1 MNFTR
6 TLAWI
11 RNLFFLGA
19 LASALLVLSPLTGSA
34 QPPLSSPASSAPSK
48 STAQSQTASGSQ
60 LWPDY
65 IWHSIPASDLGSLTP
80 SPVSRAYEASG
91 WQPLFINSRFRLDAK
106 AKRLLSRLHCLGEDA
121 IDPGP
126 FELDRLSEIIRK
138 LRASRSSLEAADPQF
153 DTTRGLVF
161 LAGQDPDASTAG
173 PGGSTDSTPSQADI
187 QAVAAAYRAVLSAA
201 SQADIRL
208 TTDFFLYSKEMD
220 PVLSVEE
227 GIKALLGQES
237 NSGYFAELEPK
248 GFGYQSLRAAYKKY
262 CKLADRHTQVYVNFA
277 STARPGDRG
286 TQVRRL
292 QERLGQEGFY
302 SGEASGVYDRA
313 TQRAVRDFQAANM
326 LRPDGITGRTTLARI
341 NISFEQKA
349 AMIAY
354 SLKAI
359 RNSPCRQFERFI
371 RVNIPQFMLAYYNN
385 GQIEKTEKV
394 IVGKSSG
401 KKVNRQGKIVGE
413 NQTPTMFSQIYQII
427 YNPRWYVDGRIR
439 LELNARAGSN
449 PEWFEEH
456 GYVKMESRYRFGEHR
471 LFQKSGPKNALGRV
485 KFDFLNPYAV
495 YLHDTDQRYLF
506 AKSRRDLSHGC
517 IRVNNALNL
526 AQTILADEANPY
538 ISKIQSILSGTRE
551 AFIKLSQP
559 IPISV
564 EYIPVVASDDGQIVF
579 AGDPYGYLADGSQIA
594 RKW

>member
-1 MNFTR
+1 MSFTQTMAR
-6 TLAWI
+6 I

-19 LASALLVLSPLTGSA
+19 LATALLVLSPSAGST
-34 QPPLSSPASSAPSK
+34 QQPLSSPPSSAPSEV
-48 STAQSQTASGSQ
+48 SAQSQTAGGSQ

-65 IWHSIPASDLGSLTP
+65 IWHSIPNSELGSLTP
-80 SPVSRAYEASG
+80 SPVSRAYQASG
-91 WQPLFINSRFRLDAK
+91 WQPLFINSTFGLDEK
-106 AKRLLSRLHCLGEDA
+106 AKRLLARLHSLGYDA

-126 FELDRLSEIIRK
+126 FELARLSQIIQK
-138 LRASRSSLEAADPQF
+138 LRASRSSLGAADPQF
-153 DTTRGLVF
+153 DTARGQAF
-161 LAGQDPDASTAG
+161 LAGQDPDATAAG
-173 PGGSTDSTPSQADI
+173 PQGSTVSQPDI
-187 QAVAAAYRAVLSAA
+187 QAVAAAYRAVLIAA

-220 PVLSVEE
+220 PFLSVED
-227 GIKALLGQES
+227 GIKALLGEAP
-237 NSGYFAELEPK
+237 NSSYFSELEPK
-248 GFGYQSLRAAYKKY
+248 GFGYQSLREAYRKY
-262 CKLADRHTQVYVNFA
+262 CKLADRHTQIYVNFPY
-277 STARPGDRG
+277 TARPGDRG
-286 TQVRRL
+286 TEVRRL
-292 QERLGQEGFY
+292 QQRLRQEGYY
-302 SGEASGVYDRA
+302 SGETTGVYDRA
-313 TQRAVRDFQAANM
+313 TRRAVSRFQAAN
-326 LRPDGITGRTTLARI
+326 LLSPDGSTGRSTLARL
-341 NISFEQKA
+341 NIPFRQKA

-359 RNSPCRQFERFI
+359 RNSPCRQYDRFI

-394 IVGKSSG
+394 IVGKASG

-439 LELNARAGSN
+439 LELNQKAGSN

-485 KFDFLNPYAV
+485 KFDFNNPYAV

-506 AKSRRDLSHGC
+506 ARSRRDLSHGC

-526 AQTILADEANPY
+526 AETILTDEENPYVSRIQTILN
-538 ISKIQSILSGTRE
+538 STRE

-564 EYIPVVASDDGQIVF
+564 EYVPVIASDDGQIVF
-579 AGDPYGYLADGSQIA
+579 AGDPYGYLSDPSQLA